1 MTIKLSKFHFCFV
14 LLLFLFETTAQNYTK
29 KQIDSINEIPYHLK
43 IENTFKSEKT
53 FLSGLSAAKALNY
66 KTGIADSYGNLATI
80 YFYQG
85 KYELSQRYNNLA
97 IKEYSALERFDQ
109 VASLYA
115 GYGYHLKRRDF
126 SEALKYMQKGIK
138 LAQKHKVSEA
148 VLSPIY
154 DNYGVLKEMNK
165 EFDSAYYFY
174 KKSLKLKEKVSDS
187 VGIPYSLNKIGMLQ
201 LLEGKFTIAKENLD
215 RAYAIRL
222 KINDKIGIAENLN
235 FFGCYYYEINDFK
248 KSNEYFIKALEFS
261 KRYNY
266 GYLTQENLKRMAEV
280 YEVQNNYKEALAYFK
295 KHIVCRDSISDE
307 TIRIRQ
313 AEMHTKFDTEE
324 KEKQIL
330 LQRAELAEKNATLII
345 AFGLLLISVLIGYFV
360 YNKQKLQTLQLIK
373 ERELED
379 ALLKIETQNRLQEQ
393 RLQISRDLHD
403 NIGSQLTFIISSID
417 NLKFAFNNQNP
428 IVDEKLSNISAFTKE
443 TIIELRD
450 TIWAMNKEAITIED
464 LESRISNF
472 IENAKTSLSGIQF
485 EFKSNCS
492 DKQLQ
497 PFTSKDGMNMYR
509 IIQEAV
515 NNAIKHAEASRI
527 QVEINCLKDEIQ
539 FQISDNGKGIDHN
552 QNSFGNGLTTMRK
565 RANELDS
572 NLQIQELEKGTSVT
586 FKIKPR
592 KSGNLN

>member
-1 MTIKLSKFHFCFV
+1 MATKLLKLHFGFV
-14 LLLFLFETTAQNYTK
+14 LLFSFLETTAQNYTK
-29 KQIDSINEIPYHLK
+29 KQIDSINQVPYHLK

-53 FLSGLSAAKALNY
+53 FLNGLSAAKALNY
-66 KTGIADSYGNLATI
+66 KTGIADSYANLATI

-97 IKEYSALERFDQ
+97 IKEYSALKRFDQ

-115 GYGYHLKRRDF
+115 GYGYHMKRRDF
-126 SEALKYMQKGIK
+126 PEALRYMQKGIK
-138 LAQKHKVSEA
+138 LAEKNNVSEE

-174 KKSLKLKEKVSDS
+174 RKSLELKEKVSDS
-187 VGIPYSLNKIGMLQ
+187 IGIPYSLNKIGMLQ
-201 LLEGKFTIAKENLD
+201 LLEGKFAVAKENLD
-215 RAYAIRL
+215 RAYSIRL

-235 FFGCYYYEINDFK
+235 YYGSYYYEINDFK
-248 KSNEYFIKALEFS
+248 KSKEYFIKALEFS

-266 GYLTQENLKRMAEV
+266 GYLKQENLKRMAEV
-280 YEVQNNYKEALAYFK
+280 YEVQNNYKEALEYFK

-307 TIRIRQ
+307 AIRIRQ

-330 LQRAELAEKNATLII
+330 LQRAELAEKNTTLII
-345 AFGLLLISVLIGYFV
+345 AFGLFLISVLIGYFV
-360 YNKQKLQTLQLIK
+360 YNRQKMRNLQLEK
-373 ERELED
+373 ENQLKD

-417 NLKFAFNNQNP
+417 NLKYAIGQDNP
-428 IVDEKLSNISAFTKE
+428 KVEEKLTKISAFTRE
-443 TIIELRD
+443 TIAELRD
-450 TIWAMNKEAITIED
+450 TIWAMNKDAITIED
-464 LESRISNF
+464 LEARISNF

-492 DKQLQ
+492 DKQLH
-497 PFTSKDGMNMYR
+497 PFSSKDGMNMYR

-539 FQISDNGKGIDHN
+539 FQILDNGKGMDDD

-565 RANELDS
+565 RANELHS
-572 NLQIQELEKGTSVT
+572 ELQIQQLEKGTAIS
-586 FKIKPR
+586 FQISNR
-592 KSGNLN
+592 KNFD